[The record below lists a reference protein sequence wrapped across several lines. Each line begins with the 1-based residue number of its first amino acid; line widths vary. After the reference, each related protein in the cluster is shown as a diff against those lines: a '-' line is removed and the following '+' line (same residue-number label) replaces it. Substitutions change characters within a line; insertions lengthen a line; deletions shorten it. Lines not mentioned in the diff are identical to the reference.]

1 MIELIFILII
11 IELVV
16 GIAFIHKICMLY
28 QETNCLNKKIKMSG
42 ITGNISE
49 IKFVFRNFNKKLLQ
63 VEKIKQQ
70 KLAQKKLNNIFNIAF
85 LAFSAF
91 QFLKRRKPKK
101 QKT

>member
-49 IKFVFRNFNKKLLQ
+49 IKFVFRNFNKKLTQ
-63 VEKIKQQ
+63 IEKIRQQ
-70 KLAQKKLNNIFNIAF
+70 KLALKKLNSIFNVAF

-91 QFLKRRKPKK
+91 RFLKRNKPKE